1 MRQRRRPRRVGR
13 RIPGGDLTLPP
24 LPGPA
29 PTRPA
34 SGASALRFRVYGIK
48 FHRAPLLARL
58 WRRSNGEIVSAAD
71 GSQENGLGRGSG
83 EIGPGETRQA
93 WAARSGSAAG
103 GARPLR
109 AWTAAHDQAPA
120 SSPDAA
126 SLLRR
131 RLLHKGHA
139 RDAQPRHLFPQV
151 SARACWH
158 AKVHVLRHWFY
169 PLRGATIAHALSSG
183 WRVAC
188 ICIGG
193 KGAVR
198 VRPSLNRRGGVGP
211 LPAFGSLS
219 DSHLPGDTKEVA
231 FREASVS
238 SPGPWWA
245 MFTWQG

>member
-1 MRQRRRPRRVGR
+1 MLPRRRSGRVGR
-13 RIPGGDLTLPP
+13 RRPGSNITLPP
-24 LPGPA
+24 LPV
-29 PTRPA
+29 PA
-34 SGASALRFRVYGIK
+34 SPRPWVECLALPSLYGIN

-58 WRRSNGEIVSAAD
+58 RRRSNGEIVSAAD

-93 WAARSGSAAG
+93 RAARSGSAAG
-103 GARPLR
+103 GARPFR
-109 AWTAAHDQAPA
+109 AWKAAHDQAPA

-158 AKVHVLRHWFY
+158 AKAHVCLRRFY
-169 PLRGATIAHALSSG
+169 PLRGATIARALSSG

-188 ICIGG
+188 ICRGERGG
-193 KGAVR
+193 AGATEPR
-198 VRPSLNRRGGVGP
+198 WERKHGRSTSLRPS
-211 LPAFGSLS
+211 AF
-219 DSHLPGDTKEVA
+219 
-231 FREASVS
+231 
-238 SPGPWWA
+238 
-245 MFTWQG
+245 